1 MQSEQAR
8 VRAAAAADLGAVA
21 AIFAHYVTSSV
32 ITFEESPPTVPQWRR
47 QLDLAAGQRLPF
59 LVADVAGTV
68 AGYAYASPWRPKPA
82 YRHTVEDSVYLA
94 PGHRGQGLGRLL
106 LDELLAGCAAAGAR
120 QVIAVI
126 AETGDPASLA
136 LHRACGFTDAGRLR
150 QVGHKHGRHLDTVLL
165 QCAVGQDSQL
175 PVPKSADLA

>member
-1 MQSEQAR
+1 MLGEQAR
-8 VRAAAAADLGAVA
+8 VRPAEADDLTAIA

-32 ITFEESPPTVPQWRR
+32 ITFEESPPTVPQWRE
-47 QLDLAAGQRLPF
+47 QLDLAAGRRLPF

-68 AGYAYASPWRPKPA
+68 AGYAYASPWRPRPA

-94 PGHRGQGLGRLL
+94 PGHRGRGLGRLL
-106 LDELLAGCAAAGAR
+106 LDELLAGCAAAGTR

-126 AETGDPASLA
+126 ADTGDPASLA

-150 QVGHKHGRHLDTVLL
+150 EVGHKHGRHVDTVLL
-165 QCAVGQDSQL
+165 QCAIGKYWPNLVH
-175 PVPKSADLA
+175 KSADLA